1 MLKTGDSP
9 RYGEEFMFDLPI
21 AVFLKPS
28 YVQRKQSKQRVHE
41 TGPTR

>member
-9 RYGEEFMFDLPI
+9 RYGEEFMVDLPI
-21 AVFLKPS
+21 AVFLMPS

-41 TGPTR
+41 TGSTR